1 MERLSTKQNGET
13 STKGV
18 VNRDAVHKWNEKDRD
33 GVVGTCVEER
43 EQIIVRWPGGT
54 LELK

>member
-1 MERLSTKQNGET
+1 MERLGTKQNVET

-18 VNRDAVHKWNEKDRD
+18 VNRDAMHKWNEKDRD

-54 LELK
+54 LE